1 MLFPQWPIA
10 LIILRLWVLSNT
22 SVDHTEGSITYGST
36 PTSNIGN
43 AFTSFCREKG
53 INVSSVST
61 DTANF
66 GFFRNCIDSGGIGI
80 ASVHITTTDGDSGH
94 AMAVEGYAL
103 YKSNDSSSYLHI
115 LRVADGWNS
124 YARNLNNDFG
134 KYNSYKGYAFQ

>member
-1 MLFPQWPIA
+1 MSWLYSK
-10 LIILRLWVLSNT
+10 LIIKQLVL
-22 SVDHTEGSITYGST
+22 I
-36 PTSNIGN
+36 
-43 AFTSFCREKG
+43 FCREKR

-115 LRVADGWNS
+115 LRVADGWHS
-124 YARNLNNDFG
+124 YARNLNNDFR
-134 KYNSYKGYAFQ
+134 KYNSYEGYAFQ

>member
-1 MLFPQWPIA
+1 M
-10 LIILRLWVLSNT
+10 
-22 SVDHTEGSITYGST
+22 VD
-36 PTSNIGN
+36 
-43 AFTSFCREKG
+43 AFTSFCREKR

-115 LRVADGWNS
+115 SRVADGWHS
-124 YARNLNNDFG
+124 YARNLNNDFR
-134 KYNSYKGYAFQ
+134 KYNSYEGYAFQ